1 MKKVLI
7 IILVLATAS
16 IVARAQDVTAQKAQ
30 VDSTYA
36 GNQAVDSTL
45 AGQNIFKVLGGKAG
59 TAGREGKVVI
69 DQSQALSSAMNSHI
83 ARNSGKRMVG
93 YRVRIFFDNGK
104 DARTRSENIAGGFK
118 AQHPGIA
125 VYREYENPYFK
136 VTVGDFRTKEDAR
149 RFLAGIKGAYPS
161 GFIVREKINYPI
173 M

>member
-1 MKKVLI
+1 M
-7 IILVLATAS
+7 LAFAAATLA
-16 IVARAQDVTAQKAQ
+16 AAGQNTPAGAAP

-36 GNQAVDSTL
+36 GRPAVDSTL
-45 AGQNIFKVLGGKAG
+45 AGKNIFKMLGSSAN
-59 TAGREGKVVI
+59 TSREGKIVI
-69 DQSQALSSAMNSHI
+69 DQSQDLSRAMSSHI

-93 YRVRIFFDNGK
+93 YRIRIFFDNRQN
-104 DARTRSENIAGGFK
+104 ARDMSERIAGGFK

-136 VTVGDFRTKEDAR
+136 VTVGDFRTKEDAK
-149 RFLAGIKGAYPS
+149 RFLNAIRGSYPS

>member
-1 MKKVLI
+1 MKRFLI
-7 IILVLATAS
+7 ILLALAVAS
-16 IVARAQDVTAQKAQ
+16 VAANAQEVTKDKAP

-36 GNQAVDSTL
+36 DRPAVDSTL
-45 AGQNIFKVLGGKAG
+45 AGQNIFKMLGNNSVV
-59 TAGREGKVVI
+59 AGREGKVVI

-93 YRVRIFFDNGK
+93 YRVRIFFDNSK

-118 AQHPGIA
+118 SQHPGIA

>member
-1 MKKVLI
+1 MKRFLI
-7 IILVLATAS
+7 IILALVVAS
-16 IVARAQDVTAQKAQ
+16 VAASAQDADRDKAP

-36 GNQAVDSTL
+36 GRPAVDSTL
-45 AGQNIFKVLGGKAG
+45 AGQNIFKMLSNNSVV
-59 TAGREGKVVI
+59 AGREGKVVI

-93 YRVRIFFDNGK
+93 YRVRIFFDNSK
-104 DARTRSENIAGGFK
+104 DARTKSENIAGGFK

>member
-1 MKKVLI
+1 MKRALLI
-7 IILVLATAS
+7 ILALAVAS
-16 IVARAQDVTAQKAQ
+16 VAAMAQDVTTEKAQ

-36 GNQAVDSTL
+36 GRPAVDSTL
-45 AGQNIFKVLGGKAG
+45 AGQNIFKVLGSNAG
-59 TAGREGKVVI
+59 PVSREGKVVI
-69 DQSQALSSAMNSHI
+69 DQTQALSSAMNSHI

-93 YRVRIFFDNGK
+93 YRVRIFFDNSK